1 MFAADGAAASC
12 CSDVMKAATCSSA
25 LSVRLLA
32 SSEEASAAETDELAA
47 ADGARAGVRFIRAR
61 GRAHKRGADASC
73 VVRTTR
79 SNKFPR
85 RRLAGA
91 RGRSQTLCGVKT
103 RRRSLADGARAARRE
118 PPAIDDYDLGHTLG
132 EGSFGSVIL
141 CTHRASGKKYAVK
154 VIEVVHAQRHN
165 GIAQVIQEKKVLIML
180 DHPSIIKLHSTFKD
194 ADSLYIVLE
203 YCSGGE
209 LFGHIKRLGSC
220 HISCARWLTA
230 ELVNV
235 LEYIHGRRVL
245 HRDLKPENILL
256 DDLGHVKLVDFGSS
270 KRLDVEDDV
279 PKFVGTAQYVSP
291 EVLNDADAS
300 EASDL
305 WALACI
311 VFQMLSGE
319 PPFAAPV
326 EYAIFK
332 KIEERDFAFPADGFP
347 PRARELV
354 DAMLQLEP
362 DARLGAP
369 ACGGYAA
376 LKAHPFFTDDVE
388 APIDFASVHL
398 SPPPPLVPPPP
409 MPEIAGDAV
418 LNGQLAE
425 HELSAADRAN
435 LIERQ
440 AGTRWAQPL
449 DDGEVRSSRLE
460 RAARHVT
467 PDFPHAHRHRI
478 PTSHGPHSH
487 AYRCSSWRRSRSSGA
502 TSR

>member
-1 MFAADGAAASC
+1 MNAPKVLGATAP
-12 CSDVMKAATCSSA
+12 K
-25 LSVRLLA
+25 LLA
-32 SSEEASAAETDELAA
+32 ENC
-47 ADGARAGVRFIRAR
+47 AR
-61 GRAHKRGADASC
+61 GAM
-73 VVRTTR
+73 
-79 SNKFPR
+79 
-85 RRLAGA
+85 
-91 RGRSQTLCGVKT
+91 
-103 RRRSLADGARAARRE
+103 
-118 PPAIDDYDLGHTLG
+118 PAPTIDDYDLGHTLG

-332 KIEERDFAFPADGFP
+332 KIEERDFAFPSDGFP

-467 PDFPHAHRHRI
+467 PEFPHSHRHRI
-478 PTSHGPHSH
+478 PTSHRPHSPM
-487 AYRCSSWRRSRSSGA
+487 YRCSSWRRSRSSGA

>member
-1 MFAADGAAASC
+1 M
-12 CSDVMKAATCSSA
+12 
-25 LSVRLLA
+25 
-32 SSEEASAAETDELAA
+32 
-47 ADGARAGVRFIRAR
+47 
-61 GRAHKRGADASC
+61 
-73 VVRTTR
+73 
-79 SNKFPR
+79 
-85 RRLAGA
+85 
-91 RGRSQTLCGVKT
+91 
-103 RRRSLADGARAARRE
+103 
-118 PPAIDDYDLGHTLG
+118 PPAPTIDDYDVGHTLG

-449 DDGEVRSSRLE
+449 DDGEVRSSQLE
-460 RAARHVT
+460 RTASRD
-467 PDFPHAHRHRI
+467 PRFPTFS
-478 PTSHGPHSH
+478 PPPHSH
-487 AYRCSSWRRSRSSGA
+487 ISRPTSPMFRCSSWRRSRSSGA